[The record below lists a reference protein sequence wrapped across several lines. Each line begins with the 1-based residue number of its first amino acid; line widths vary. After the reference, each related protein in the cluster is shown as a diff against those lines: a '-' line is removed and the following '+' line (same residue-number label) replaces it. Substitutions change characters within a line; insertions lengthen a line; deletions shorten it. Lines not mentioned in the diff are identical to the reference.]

1 MCLFEIPIHI
11 MAEIRPHFNLPS
23 NRLPLISR
31 GLKDWES
38 GREERRRSSGL
49 IVYILP
55 APSILACSSPRV
67 LLGSEVRCCQSC
79 AHTSMVSWNDLP
91 FHVSLELLVTPL
103 PAPVPSSSLGPL
115 PLSGLMTFYQA

>member
-1 MCLFEIPIHI
+1 

-31 GLKDWES
+31 GLKDRGS

-49 IVYILP
+49 IVDILP
-55 APSILACSSPRV
+55 APSILACSSPWV
-67 LLGSEVRCCQSC
+67 LLGSEVRCCQSY
-79 AHTSMVSWNDLP
+79 AHTSVVSWNDLP
-91 FHVSLELLVTPL
+91 FHASLELLVTPL
-103 PAPVPSSSLGPL
+103 PASVPSSSLGPL